1 MKIKIKIKGFENE
14 LKLNADDKCYSIQI
28 ENKKIYQ
35 SILSECMNE
44 DDEKQLILIDNKG
57 NCCEIEKHVL
67 FISDP
72 YNEEV
77 NNKKILTKIY
87 EMISKSINE
96 NIELTTKIDT
106 NLYKIREIIINEAN
120 ELPIEF
126 EALDDIKTTDILTL
140 FKLKIDIKSYITIVD
155 RINLMIEIMS
165 IIKSDLILCFF
176 NLKSILEKEQILE
189 IEKYALYHNIKL
201 LLIEPNLY
209 DNIENEITL
218 KINKCYYTKIIDVGI
233 Q

>member
-1 MKIKIKIKGFENE
+1 MKIKIKGFENE

-28 ENKKIYQ
+28 ENKKLYQ

-44 DDEKQLILIDNKG
+44 DDEKQLILIDNKE
-57 NCCEIEKHVL
+57 NCCEIEKHIL

-126 EALDDIKTTDILTL
+126 EALDDIITTDILNL
-140 FKLKIDIKSYITIVD
+140 FKLKIDTKSYITIVD

-165 IIKSDLILCFF
+165 ITKSDLILCFF

-218 KINKCYYTKIIDVGI
+218 QINKNFEDEII
-233 Q
+233 

>member
-1 MKIKIKIKGFENE
+1 MKIKIKGFENE

-28 ENKKIYQ
+28 ENKRLYQ

-44 DDEKQLILIDNKG
+44 DDEKQLILIDNKE
-57 NCCEIEKHVL
+57 NCCEIEKHIL

-218 KINKCYYTKIIDVGI
+218 KINKNFEDEII
-233 Q
+233 

>member
-1 MKIKIKIKGFENE
+1 MKIKIKGFENE

-28 ENKKIYQ
+28 ENKKLYQ

-44 DDEKQLILIDNKG
+44 DDEKQLILIDNKE
-57 NCCEIEKHVL
+57 NCCEIEKHIL

-126 EALDDIKTTDILTL
+126 EALDDIKTTDILNL
-140 FKLKIDIKSYITIVD
+140 FKLKIDTKSYITIVD

-165 IIKSDLILCFF
+165 ITKSDLILCFF

-218 KINKCYYTKIIDVGI
+218 QINKNFEDEII
-233 Q
+233 

>member
-1 MKIKIKIKGFENE
+1 MKIKIKGFENE

-28 ENKKIYQ
+28 ENKKLYQ
-35 SILSECMNE
+35 SILSECINE
-44 DDEKQLILIDNKG
+44 DDEKQLILIDNKE
-57 NCCEIEKHVL
+57 NCCEIEKHIL

-87 EMISKSINE
+87 EIISKSINE
-96 NIELTTKIDT
+96 NIELITKIDT

-126 EALDDIKTTDILTL
+126 ESLDDIKITDILTL
-140 FKLKIDIKSYITIVD
+140 FKLKIDTKSYITIVD

-176 NLKSILEKEQILE
+176 NLKSILEKQQIIE

-218 KINKCYYTKIIDVGI
+218 QINKNFEDEII
-233 Q
+233 

>member
-1 MKIKIKIKGFENE
+1 MKIKIKGFENE
-14 LKLNADDKCYSIQI
+14 LKLNADNKCYSIQI
-28 ENKKIYQ
+28 ENKKLYQ

-44 DDEKQLILIDNKG
+44 DDEKQLILIDNKE
-57 NCCEIEKHVL
+57 NCCEIEKHIL

-126 EALDDIKTTDILTL
+126 EALDDIKTTDILNL
-140 FKLKIDIKSYITIVD
+140 FKLKIDTKSYITIVD

-165 IIKSDLILCFF
+165 ITKSDLILCFF

-218 KINKCYYTKIIDVGI
+218 QINKNFEDEII
-233 Q
+233 

>member
-1 MKIKIKIKGFENE
+1 MKIKIKGFENE

-28 ENKKIYQ
+28 ENKKLYQ

-44 DDEKQLILIDNKG
+44 DDEKQLILIDNKE
-57 NCCEIEKHVL
+57 NCCEIEKQIL

-96 NIELTTKIDT
+96 NIELITKIDT

-126 EALDDIKTTDILTL
+126 EALDDIKTTDILNL
-140 FKLKIDIKSYITIVD
+140 FKLKIDTKSYITIVD

-165 IIKSDLILCFF
+165 ITKSDLILCFF

-218 KINKCYYTKIIDVGI
+218 QINKNFEDEII
-233 Q
+233 

>member
-1 MKIKIKIKGFENE
+1 MKIKIKGFENE

-44 DDEKQLILIDNKG
+44 DDEKQLILIDNKE

-140 FKLKIDIKSYITIVD
+140 FKLKIDTKSYITIVD

-218 KINKCYYTKIIDVGI
+218 KINKNFEDEII
-233 Q
+233 

>member
-1 MKIKIKIKGFENE
+1 MKIKIKGFENE

-28 ENKKIYQ
+28 ENKKLYQ

-44 DDEKQLILIDNKG
+44 DDEKQLILIDNKE
-57 NCCEIEKHVL
+57 NCCEIEKQIL

-126 EALDDIKTTDILTL
+126 EALDDIKTTDILNL
-140 FKLKIDIKSYITIVD
+140 FKLKIDTKSYITIVD

-165 IIKSDLILCFF
+165 ITKSDLILCFF

-189 IEKYALYHNIKL
+189 IEKYALYVSVK
-201 LLIEPNLY
+201 
-209 DNIENEITL
+209 
-218 KINKCYYTKIIDVGI
+218 
-233 Q
+233 

>member
-1 MKIKIKIKGFENE
+1 MKIKIKGFENE

-28 ENKKIYQ
+28 ENKRLYQ

-44 DDEKQLILIDNKG
+44 DDEKQLILIDNKE
-57 NCCEIEKHVL
+57 NCCEIEKHIL

-140 FKLKIDIKSYITIVD
+140 FKLKIDTKSYTTIVD

-176 NLKSILEKEQILE
+176 NLKSILEKQQILE
-189 IEKYALYHNIKL
+189 IEKYALYQNIKL

-218 KINKCYYTKIIDVGI
+218 KINKNFKDEII
-233 Q
+233 

>member
-1 MKIKIKIKGFENE
+1 MKIKIKGFENE

-28 ENKKIYQ
+28 ENKKLYQ

-44 DDEKQLILIDNKG
+44 DDEKQLILIDNKE
-57 NCCEIEKHVL
+57 NCCEIEKHIL

-126 EALDDIKTTDILTL
+126 EALDDIITTDILNL
-140 FKLKIDIKSYITIVD
+140 FKLKIDTKSYITIVD

-165 IIKSDLILCFF
+165 ITKSDLILCFF

-189 IEKYALYHNIKL
+189 IEKYALYHDIKL

-218 KINKCYYTKIIDVGI
+218 QINKNFEDEII
-233 Q
+233 

>member
-1 MKIKIKIKGFENE
+1 MKIKIKGFENE
-14 LKLNADDKCYSIQI
+14 LKLNSDDKCYSIQI
-28 ENKKIYQ
+28 ENKKLYQ

-44 DDEKQLILIDNKG
+44 DDEKQLILIDNKE
-57 NCCEIEKHVL
+57 NCCEIEKHIL

-96 NIELTTKIDT
+96 NIELTTKIDI

-126 EALDDIKTTDILTL
+126 EALDNIKTTDILTL
-140 FKLKIDIKSYITIVD
+140 FKLKIDTKSYITIVD

-176 NLKSILEKEQILE
+176 NLKSILEKQQILE

-218 KINKCYYTKIIDVGI
+218 QINKNFEDEII
-233 Q
+233 

>member
-1 MKIKIKIKGFENE
+1 MKIKIKGFENE

-28 ENKKIYQ
+28 ENKKLYQ

-44 DDEKQLILIDNKG
+44 DDEKQLILIDNKE
-57 NCCEIEKHVL
+57 NCCEIEKHIL

-126 EALDDIKTTDILTL
+126 EALDDIKTTDILNL
-140 FKLKIDIKSYITIVD
+140 FKLKIDTKSYITIVD

-165 IIKSDLILCFF
+165 ITKSDLILCFF

-189 IEKYALYHNIKL
+189 IEKYALYVSVK
-201 LLIEPNLY
+201 
-209 DNIENEITL
+209 
-218 KINKCYYTKIIDVGI
+218 
-233 Q
+233 

>member
-1 MKIKIKIKGFENE
+1 MKIKIKGFENE

-28 ENKKIYQ
+28 ENKKLYQ

-44 DDEKQLILIDNKG
+44 DDEKQLILIDNKE
-57 NCCEIEKHVL
+57 NCCEIEKHIL

-96 NIELTTKIDT
+96 NIELTTEMDK

-120 ELPIEF
+120 EFPIEF
-126 EALDDIKTTDILTL
+126 EALDDIKISDILSL
-140 FKLKIDIKSYITIVD
+140 FRLKIDTKSYITIID
-155 RINLMIEIMS
+155 RINLIIEIMS
-165 IIKSDLILCFF
+165 IINYNLIICFF
-176 NLKSILEKEQILE
+176 NLKSVLEKEQIIE
-189 IEKYALYHNIKL
+189 IEKYALYHDIKL
-201 LLIEPNLY
+201 LLIDVNLY

-218 KINKCYYTKIIDVGI
+218 KINKSFDDEII
-233 Q
+233 

>member
-1 MKIKIKIKGFENE
+1 MKIKIKGFENE
-14 LKLNADDKCYSIQI
+14 LPLNLDNKCFSIQI
-28 ENKKIYQ
+28 ENKKLYQ
-35 SILSECMNE
+35 SILSESINE
-44 DDEKQLILIDNKG
+44 TEEKQLILIDDKD
-57 NCCEIEKHVL
+57 NCCEIEKNIL

-72 YNEEV
+72 YNEEI

-120 ELPIEF
+120 ELPIGL

-140 FKLKIDIKSYITIVD
+140 FKLKIDTKSYITIVD

-176 NLKSILEKEQILE
+176 NLKSILEKEQILK

-218 KINKCYYTKIIDVGI
+218 QINKNFEDEII
-233 Q
+233 

>member
-1 MKIKIKIKGFENE
+1 MKIKIKGFENE

-28 ENKKIYQ
+28 ENKRLYQ

-44 DDEKQLILIDNKG
+44 DDEKQLILIDNKE
-57 NCCEIEKHVL
+57 NCCEIEKHIL

-96 NIELTTKIDT
+96 NIELTTKIDI

-140 FKLKIDIKSYITIVD
+140 FKLKIDTKSYITIVD

-176 NLKSILEKEQILE
+176 NLKSILEKQQILE

-201 LLIEPNLY
+201 LLIEQNLY

-218 KINKCYYTKIIDVGI
+218 KINKNFEDEII
-233 Q
+233 

>member
-1 MKIKIKIKGFENE
+1 MKIKIKGFENE
-14 LKLNADDKCYSIQI
+14 LPLNLDNKCFSIQI
-28 ENKKIYQ
+28 ENKKLYQ
-35 SILSECMNE
+35 SILSESINE
-44 DDEKQLILIDNKG
+44 TEEKQLILIDDKD
-57 NCCEIEKHVL
+57 NCCEIEKNIL

-72 YNEEV
+72 YNEEI

-120 ELPIEF
+120 ELLIEL

-140 FKLKIDIKSYITIVD
+140 FKLKIDTKSYITIVD

-218 KINKCYYTKIIDVGI
+218 QINKNFEDEII
-233 Q
+233 

>member
-1 MKIKIKIKGFENE
+1 MKIKIKGFENE

-28 ENKKIYQ
+28 ENKRLYQ

-44 DDEKQLILIDNKG
+44 DDEKQLILIDNKE
-57 NCCEIEKHVL
+57 NCCEIEKHIL

-96 NIELTTKIDT
+96 NIELTTKIDI

-140 FKLKIDIKSYITIVD
+140 FKLKIDTKSYITIVD

-176 NLKSILEKEQILE
+176 NLKTYWKSSKF
-189 IEKYALYHNIKL
+189 
-201 LLIEPNLY
+201 
-209 DNIENEITL
+209 
-218 KINKCYYTKIIDVGI
+218 
-233 Q
+233 

>member
-1 MKIKIKIKGFENE
+1 MKIKIKGFENE

-28 ENKKIYQ
+28 ENKKLYQ
-35 SILSECMNE
+35 SILSECINE
-44 DDEKQLILIDNKG
+44 DDEKQLILIDNKE
-57 NCCEIEKHVL
+57 NCCEIEKHIL

-140 FKLKIDIKSYITIVD
+140 FKLKIDTKSYITIVD

-218 KINKCYYTKIIDVGI
+218 KINKNFEDEII
-233 Q
+233 

>member
-1 MKIKIKIKGFENE
+1 MKIKIKGFENE

-28 ENKKIYQ
+28 ENKKLYQ
-35 SILSECMNE
+35 SILSECINE
-44 DDEKQLILIDNKG
+44 DDEKQLILIDNKE
-57 NCCEIEKHVL
+57 NSCEIEKHIL

-87 EMISKSINE
+87 EIISKSINE
-96 NIELTTKIDT
+96 NIELITKIDT

-126 EALDDIKTTDILTL
+126 ESLDDIKITDILTL
-140 FKLKIDIKSYITIVD
+140 FKLKIDTKSYITIVD

-176 NLKSILEKEQILE
+176 NLKSILEKQQIIE

-218 KINKCYYTKIIDVGI
+218 QINKNFEDEII
-233 Q
+233 

>member
-1 MKIKIKIKGFENE
+1 MKIKIKGFENE

-218 KINKCYYTKIIDVGI
+218 KINKNFEDEII
-233 Q
+233 

>member
-1 MKIKIKIKGFENE
+1 MKIKIKGFENE

-28 ENKKIYQ
+28 ENKKLYQ

-44 DDEKQLILIDNKG
+44 DDEKQLILIDNKE
-57 NCCEIEKHVL
+57 NCCEIEKQIL

-126 EALDDIKTTDILTL
+126 EALDDIKTTDILNL
-140 FKLKIDIKSYITIVD
+140 FKLKIDTKSYITIVD

-165 IIKSDLILCFF
+165 ITKSDLILCFF

-218 KINKCYYTKIIDVGI
+218 QINKNFEDEII
-233 Q
+233 

>member
-1 MKIKIKIKGFENE
+1 MKIKIKGFENE
-14 LKLNADDKCYSIQI
+14 LPLNLDNKCFSIQI
-28 ENKKIYQ
+28 ENKKLYQ
-35 SILSECMNE
+35 SILSESINE
-44 DDEKQLILIDNKG
+44 TEEKQLILIDDKD
-57 NCCEIEKHVL
+57 NCCEIEKNIL

-72 YNEEV
+72 YNEEI

-120 ELPIEF
+120 ELQIEL

-140 FKLKIDIKSYITIVD
+140 FKLKIDTKSYITIVD

-176 NLKSILEKEQILE
+176 NLKSILEKEQILK

-218 KINKCYYTKIIDVGI
+218 QINKNFEDEII
-233 Q
+233 

>member
-1 MKIKIKIKGFENE
+1 MKIKIKGFENE

-28 ENKKIYQ
+28 ENKKLYQ

-44 DDEKQLILIDNKG
+44 DDEKQLILIDNKE
-57 NCCEIEKHVL
+57 NCCEIEKHIL

-126 EALDDIKTTDILTL
+126 ESLDDIKITDILTL
-140 FKLKIDIKSYITIVD
+140 FKLKIDTKSYITIVD
-155 RINLMIEIMS
+155 RINLIIEIMS

-189 IEKYALYHNIKL
+189 TEKYALYHNIKL

-218 KINKCYYTKIIDVGI
+218 QINKNFEDEII
-233 Q
+233 

>member
-1 MKIKIKIKGFENE
+1 MKIKIKGFENE

-28 ENKKIYQ
+28 ENKKLYQ

-44 DDEKQLILIDNKG
+44 DDEKQLILIDNKE
-57 NCCEIEKHVL
+57 NCCEIEKHIL

-120 ELPIEF
+120 ELPIEL

-140 FKLKIDIKSYITIVD
+140 FKLKIDTKSYITIVD

-176 NLKSILEKEQILE
+176 NLKSILEKEQILK

-218 KINKCYYTKIIDVGI
+218 QINKNFEDEII
-233 Q
+233 

>member
-1 MKIKIKIKGFENE
+1 MKIKIKGFENE

-28 ENKKIYQ
+28 ENKRLYQ

-44 DDEKQLILIDNKG
+44 DDEQQLILIDNKE
-57 NCCEIEKHVL
+57 NCCEIEKHIL

-140 FKLKIDIKSYITIVD
+140 FKLKIDTKSYTTIVD

-176 NLKSILEKEQILE
+176 NLKSILEKQQILE

-218 KINKCYYTKIIDVGI
+218 KINKNFEDEII
-233 Q
+233 